1 MGARTVTIPVAVRW
15 SDQDPN
21 GHVNN
26 AQVVT
31 LIEEARV
38 QWRLAAIA
46 EGGLEADFVALV
58 ANINL
63 DYRRPVLFGPELAV
77 TVGVRAVGARS
88 YTLSFEGHQ
97 DNERHEDERP
107 VFEATTVMVAIG
119 ADQQPRPLHDFERE
133 FMLGWHGQV

>member
-1 MGARTVTIPVAVRW
+1 MSGKTATIPVAVRW

-38 QWRLAAIA
+38 QWRLAAVA
-46 EGGLEADFVALV
+46 EGSLDPHFVALV

-63 DYRRPVLFGPELAV
+63 DYRRPVFFGPELAV
-77 TVGVRAVGARS
+77 TVGVRAVGTRS
-88 YTLSFEGHQ
+88 YTLHFAAHQ
-97 DNERHEDERP
+97 SETL
-107 VFEATTVMVAIG
+107 VFEATTVMVVIG
-119 ADQQPRPLHDFERE
+119 TDERSRE
-133 FMLGWHGQV
+133 LYDYERAFLQSWQGEG